1 MSMLRRIVLP
11 LLFAAS
17 AALSGCATN
26 PRFDTALSSNRITGE
41 GMCEVPQLWKAL
53 ALKGVRTSDLSQATI
68 VQVAM
73 TPEWIGDALGWPVPI
88 NDREVRYLPRLV
100 WPVLLVTPSGEQR
113 FYSAIAKNPLI
124 NPYFTVVIPDRS
136 AAEVNGGD
144 RIIILSG
151 AHTKALTTKGDTV
164 SLRAD
169 KNCISA
175 IDEGFFKDFPS
186 PASGAVDLSGDHV
199 VVRDIRKTFLWP
211 TRSDGVVYSVHS
223 DALSPEVFGD
233 VRQTTYGERF
243 RGHGGGKLSYPIGA
257 PLVAVGVG
265 NLLNNVVP
273 AVQAFDERY
282 VGPFGERQYSAEE
295 AGMIL
300 ASSFR
305 QYSAYVH
312 NLERNL
318 GREETPLAAPV
329 ISFEGSRSGWQIAR
343 DLYLDIEDMWSRV
356 EVLRAASVRSKS
368 VRPIGLL
375 TGGPNLQGEKH
386 ENTR

>member
-1 MSMLRRIVLP
+1 MLRRIVLP
-11 LLFAAS
+11 LFIAAS

-26 PRFDTALSSNRITGE
+26 PRFDTSLSSNRISGE
-41 GMCEVPQLWKAL
+41 GVCEVPQHWKAL
-53 ALKGVRTSDLSQATI
+53 ALEGVRTSDLSRATV

-100 WPVLLVTPSGEQR
+100 WSALLVTKSGEQR
-113 FYSAIAKNPLI
+113 FYPAIAKSPLI

-136 AAEVNGGD
+136 AAEVNDGD

-175 IDEGFFKDFPS
+175 IDEGFFNDFPS
-186 PASGAVDLSGDHV
+186 PASGAVDLSGDHAII
-199 VVRDIRKTFLWP
+199 RDIKKKFLWP
-211 TRSDGVVYSVHS
+211 KRSDGVVYSVHS
-223 DALSPEVFGD
+223 DAMSPEVFGD
-233 VRQTTYGERF
+233 VRQATYGERF
-243 RGHGGGKLSYPIGA
+243 RSHGGGKVSLPIGA
-257 PLVAVGVG
+257 LPAAVVVG

-305 QYSAYVH
+305 QYSTYVH
-312 NLERNL
+312 DLERRL

-329 ISFEGSRSGWQIAR
+329 VSFEGSRSGWQIAR

-356 EVLRAASVRSKS
+356 EALRAASVRSNPVQS
-368 VRPIGLL
+368 TGLL
-375 TGGPNLQGEKH
+375 AGGPNSQGEKK
-386 ENTR
+386 